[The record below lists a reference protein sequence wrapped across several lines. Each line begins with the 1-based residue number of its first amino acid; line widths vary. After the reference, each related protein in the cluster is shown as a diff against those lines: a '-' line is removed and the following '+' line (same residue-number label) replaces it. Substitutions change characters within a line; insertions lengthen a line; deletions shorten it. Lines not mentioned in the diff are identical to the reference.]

1 MKKVFAILSTLITL
15 YTLKETYVIFTSVEP
30 DIVKQRPI
38 FIVIYLSILIP
49 LIVLSFWLWSPR
61 RKDD

>member
-15 YTLKETYVIFTSVEP
+15 YILKETYVIFTSLEP